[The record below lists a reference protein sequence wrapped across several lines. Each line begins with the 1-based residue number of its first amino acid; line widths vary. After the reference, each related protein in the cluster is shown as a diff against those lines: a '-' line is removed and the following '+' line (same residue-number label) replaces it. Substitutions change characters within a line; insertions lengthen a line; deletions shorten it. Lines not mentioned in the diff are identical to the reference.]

1 MNLYFLYGF
10 KKIKCLE
17 NKMLQNSNQKMKNI
31 FLIILIVFTNS
42 IVFSQEFKEESASK
56 DDEFQTAYFESL
68 KQKAILNYD
77 KSIESLEKC
86 LKLQPEN
93 ANVHFQLGKNYLL
106 QKNYKLAYDS
116 FEKAAKIDPKNR
128 WYVAGMYD
136 VAYEQKDYNQAIIVV
151 NKLIV
156 FKNDYKE
163 DLVSLY
169 MNTQQFDKAL
179 TLINELNDQVG
190 KSDKRDFY
198 KMQIMQ
204 DSKHQNPEKEN
215 LIDQIKKNPK
225 EEANYIELIT
235 IYSKNNQEE
244 KALEIAKKLEKEI
257 PTSDWA
263 QVSLFKFHLNNNDG
277 DNAVKAMN
285 VVYASNKIDD
295 KIKHRIL
302 NEFLIFVQTNPK
314 FNPDLEKA
322 IGYFKNDPNVKV
334 AKEVAKFYQNQKD
347 FDKAIQYFEL
357 HFKNNSEPDFD
368 TSVLYFQCLVE
379 KSQFEVLSKKAE
391 NMVDLFPSQPQFYY
405 YAGLSYNQLKNFK
418 KAKNFLETGIDY
430 LVDDKTLEIN
440 FNIQLGEAF
449 NGLGDIAKKE
459 IYFTKA
465 DKLLKAKK

>member
-1 MNLYFLYGF
+1 M
-10 KKIKCLE
+10 KKIFL
-17 NKMLQNSNQKMKNI
+17 LLI
-31 FLIILIVFTNS
+31 FSFALSANFSVFA
-42 IVFSQEFKEESASK
+42 QEIKEESASK
-56 DDEFQTAYFESL
+56 EDEFQIAYFESL
-68 KQKAILNYD
+68 KQKAILNFD

-93 ANVHFQLGKNYLL
+93 PNVYFQLGKNYLL
-106 QKNYKLAYDS
+106 QKNYKQAYDS
-116 FEKAAKIDPKNR
+116 FEKASKIDPKNR
-128 WYVAGMYD
+128 WYCSGMYD

-151 NKLIV
+151 NKLIE

-204 DSKHQNPEKEN
+204 DSKHQDPEKEN
-215 LIDQIKKNPK
+215 LIAQIKKNPK

-244 KALEIAKKLEKEI
+244 KALEIAKKLENEI
-257 PTSDWA
+257 PNSDWA

-285 VVYASNKIDD
+285 IVFASNKIDD

-302 NEFLIFVQTNPK
+302 NEFLIFVKTNPK
-314 FNPDLEKA
+314 YNPDLEKA

-347 FDKAIQYFEL
+347 YDKAIQYYDL
-357 HFKNNSEPDFD
+357 HFKNNTDPDFE
-368 TSVLYFQCLVE
+368 TSILYFQCLIE
-379 KSQFEVLSKKAE
+379 KSQFDNLSKKAE
-391 NMVDLFPSQPQFYY
+391 KMIDLFPSQPQFYY
-405 YAGLSYNQLKNFK
+405 FAGLSYNQLKNFK
-418 KAKNFLETGIDY
+418 KAKDYLETGIDY
-430 LVDDKTLEIN
+430 LVNDKELEIN
-440 FNIQLGEAF
+440 FNIQLGESYS
-449 NGLGDIAKKE
+449 GLGDIAKKE